1 MLLTGTQKNKIIPT
15 ALMQM
20 ILHNVLCQL
29 SKKVKLSADLH
40 WFVRGSHH
48 ALADKV
54 LSVSLQDLLTRQ
66 VLGTVHGGLL
76 VSGRSL
82 SLIHFDRL
90 SCRS

>member
-1 MLLTGTQKNKIIPT
+1 
-15 ALMQM
+15 MQM
-20 ILHNVLCQL
+20 VLHNFLCQL
-29 SKKVKLSADLH
+29 SKKVELPADLH
-40 WFVRGSHH
+40 LFVRGSDH

-54 LSVSLQDLLTRQ
+54 LSVSLQDLLRSQ

-82 SLIHFDRL
+82 ALIHFDRL